1 MLRGN
6 ACAFVTIVSGETDD
20 ITIYVIF
27 RGAALTRPTLTRMPG
42 FAAGAINRKRTF
54 SVVQQSYSQSEETA
68 GFERWIYLWRVGL
81 MYVGRL
87 AKPDD
92 LSNLAA
98 DLNFYQEA
106 YNRETGEDLQRARL
120 LELGFGQ
127 RPLRLILLHS
137 LGYNIR
143 GIDLDQ
149 PIYRI
154 NAAAIVSLF
163 KSNGAFRTL
172 KSLLRRM
179 VFDRSEY
186 RNLAEFIFR
195 QYGKKLTFDSTTM
208 VVGDLANAEV
218 WARAGT
224 CFDFIYSEDVF
235 EHIPREFLPQVVALM
250 ADAMSDRAVAVIT
263 PMIFTGIAGGHDL
276 DWYPHR
282 VDLEDRSR
290 GPAWGHLTNENKTGD
305 TFLNKMTRSE
315 FRELFA
321 SRFDIL
327 REQPIQGDLGRQH
340 LTEERRQK
348 LKAFDEDELFSN
360 NVRFVLRKK
369 A

>member
-1 MLRGN
+1 MLRVN
-6 ACAFVTIVSGETDD
+6 RLAFVTVVSYGIND
-20 ITIYVIF
+20 IANDILF
-27 RGAALTRPTLTRMPG
+27 RDAALTRPTVTRMPG
-42 FAAGAINRKRTF
+42 YAGAINRKRTF
-54 SVVQQSYSQSEETA
+54 SVVQQSYSQSKEAA
-68 GFERWIYLWRVGL
+68 GFERWVYLWRVGL

-98 DLNFYQEA
+98 DLRFYREA
-106 YNRETGEDLQRARL
+106 YNRETGEDLHYARL

-137 LGYNIR
+137 VGYNVR

-149 PIYRI
+149 PIYWI

-163 KSNGAFRTL
+163 KSNGAFRAL

-195 QYGKKLTFDSTTM
+195 QFGKKLTFDPNTM
-208 VVGDLANAEV
+208 VVGDLVDVKV

-235 EHIPREFLPQVVALM
+235 EHIPREFLPRVVSLM
-250 ADAMSDRAVAVIT
+250 AEAMSDSAVAVIT

-290 GPAWGHLTNENKTGD
+290 GPAWGHLTNETKPGD

-315 FRELFA
+315 FRELFT

-327 REQPIQGDLGRQH
+327 REEPIRGDLGRQH

>member
-1 MLRGN
+1 M
-6 ACAFVTIVSGETDD
+6 AQA
-20 ITIYVIF
+20 
-27 RGAALTRPTLTRMPG
+27 
-42 FAAGAINRKRTF
+42 KRTL
-54 SVVQQSYSQSEETA
+54 SVVQQSYSQSKEAA

-81 MYVGRL
+81 MYAGRL
-87 AKPDD
+87 AKPEDYSNLRAD
-92 LSNLAA
+92 LS
-98 DLNFYQEA
+98 FYEA
-106 YNRETGEDLQRARL
+106 TYNRETGEDLQHARI

-137 LGYNIR
+137 LGYDVR

-149 PIYRI
+149 PLYWI
-154 NAAAIVSLF
+154 NATAIVSLF
-163 KSNGAFRTL
+163 KSNGAFRAL
-172 KSLLRRM
+172 KSLMRRM

-186 RNLAEFIFR
+186 SNLARFIFS
-195 QYGKKLTFDSTTM
+195 QYGKKLTFDSNAM
-208 VVGDLANAEV
+208 VVGDLADAEA
-218 WARAGT
+218 WARAGG

-235 EHIPREFLPQVVALM
+235 EHIPREFLPQVVSLM
-250 ADAMSDRAVAVIT
+250 AQAMSDNAVAVIT

-290 GPAWGHLTNENKTGD
+290 GPAWGHLTDETRPGD

-321 SRFDIL
+321 SQFDIL
-327 REQPIQGDLGRQH
+327 REEPTRGDLGRQH
-340 LTEERRQK
+340 LTEQRRQK

-369 A
+369 P